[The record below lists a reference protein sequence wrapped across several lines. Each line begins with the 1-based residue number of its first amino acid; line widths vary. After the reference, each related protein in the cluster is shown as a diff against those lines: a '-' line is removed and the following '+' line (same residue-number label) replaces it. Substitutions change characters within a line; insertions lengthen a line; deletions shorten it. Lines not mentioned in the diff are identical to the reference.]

1 MVQLRGG
8 SRIADSRPGVVHAK
22 GAAARGIWGHAPP
35 RNFLTLDALRSILVH
50 FWEISHNGRASV
62 QTAIAA
68 ANLLRYAERS

>member
-1 MVQLRGG
+1 MVQLRGR
-8 SRIADSRPGVVHAK
+8 SRITDSRPGAVHAK
-22 GAAARGIWGHAPP
+22 GAAARGVWGHAP

-50 FWEISHNGRASV
+50 FWAISHNGKARV